1 MAIKI
6 YTTGPLDTL
15 CQILCLFGSLFL
27 ALFSAG
33 FVGEICG
40 DLFDLKSKT
49 EEIVCIVL
57 MFPFVYFYSIALT
70 KLRFMLEDFFKN
82 KN

>member
-1 MAIKI
+1 MKMKKLLSSIISLSLISGMFAS
-6 YTTGPLDTL
+6 YSVSAETTVTG
-15 CQILCLFGSLFL
+15 
-27 ALFSAG
+27 
-33 FVGEICG
+33 
-40 DLFDLKSKT
+40 KT

-57 MFPFVYFYSIALT
+57 MFPFVCFYSIALT